1 MTPWPVATMIISPI
15 AARYVEKHDA
25 GMTAATGMVVFA
37 IGILLLIF
45 LPASDV
51 SEWSIVWRMTICGI
65 GYGIFQTP
73 NNIVMVSS
81 TPIHRSGGAGGMQ
94 STARLVGQTLGATL
108 VTIIF
113 TLMNS
118 TTANMVHGC
127 LWCSIIFAVTAGI
140 FSYTRKMNRP
150 ER

>member
-1 MTPWPVATMIISPI
+1 MTPWPVATMICSPL
-15 AARYVEKHDA
+15 AARFVERHNA
-25 GMTAATGMVVFA
+25 GKTAAVGMAVFA
-37 IGILLLIF
+37 IGLLLLIF
-45 LPASDV
+45 IPLTEVTGLNIA
-51 SEWSIVWRMTICGI
+51 WRMAICGI

-113 TLMNS
+113 VITS
-118 TTANMVHGC
+118 GTTYTMVHHC
-127 LWCSIIFAVTAGI
+127 LSIAIVFALIAGI
-140 FSYTRKMNRP
+140 FSLSRS
-150 ER
+150 